1 MEKERSAPWRPA
13 VSVVVPC
20 YNEEESL
27 PIFARE
33 LARVTE
39 QLMELDTPPQLLEL
53 ILVDDGSKDRTL
65 EVIHDLAARDDLPY
79 QVRWTSF
86 SRNFG
91 KEPALYAGLE
101 ATRGDFVA
109 TMDAD
114 MQDPPSLLPQ
124 MYADLLTG
132 QWDSIATR
140 RVDRVG
146 EPPVR
151 SAFARLFYRIINR
164 ISDADIVDGA
174 RDFRLMTRPV
184 VDAVLAM
191 GERNR
196 FTKGIYGWVGFRT
209 KWLPYENVDRAAGET
224 KWSFFKLAV
233 YALDGVA
240 AFSTTPLAIASVLG
254 VLFCLLALV
263 LTVVVVV
270 RAILFGDPVAGW
282 PSLMTAILLVGGA
295 QLLCLGVIG
304 QYLAKTYVETK
315 HRPIYLAR
323 EQGEGP
329 LPRARENV
337 RP

>member
-1 MEKERSAPWRPA
+1 MLPFAKPADLADVRSVGIPRALLWYRYGALWEEFFRSLGREVVLSGQTDKGVLAAGEARSVDECCLASKLYFGHAAQLVGACDALFVPA
-13 VSVVVPC
+13 
-20 YNEEESL
+20 YANEGRLASFCTKFQSL
-27 PIFARE
+27 PDLTACT
-33 LARVTE
+33 LADEGV
-39 QLMELDTPPQLLEL
+39 
-53 ILVDDGSKDRTL
+53 RT
-65 EVIHDLAARDDLPY
+65 
-79 QVRWTSF
+79 
-86 SRNFG
+86 FG
-91 KEPALYAGLE
+91 V
-101 ATRGDFVA
+101 F
-109 TMDAD
+109 
-114 MQDPPSLLPQ
+114 
-124 MYADLLTG
+124 
-132 QWDSIATR
+132 
-140 RVDRVG
+140 VDRVG

-224 KWSFFKLAV
+224 KWSFLKLAV

-329 LPRARENV
+329 LPRGRKNAR
-337 RP
+337 P